1 MDAMAYFNRGYA
13 KYLCSDFKGA
23 IADYNKAIKLE
34 PKFAIAYANRG
45 TAKEY
50 LGDIKGALA
59 DYEKAIQLDPSL
71 RRTVQLWIN
80 EAKAKL
86 K

>member
-34 PKFAIAYANRG
+34 PKFIEAYYSRSIAKRRIGSHKSAVIDYNKAEKLSR
-45 TAKEY
+45 KE
-50 LGDIKGALA
+50 I
-59 DYEKAIQLDPSL
+59 
-71 RRTVQLWIN
+71 
-80 EAKAKL
+80 
-86 K
+86 